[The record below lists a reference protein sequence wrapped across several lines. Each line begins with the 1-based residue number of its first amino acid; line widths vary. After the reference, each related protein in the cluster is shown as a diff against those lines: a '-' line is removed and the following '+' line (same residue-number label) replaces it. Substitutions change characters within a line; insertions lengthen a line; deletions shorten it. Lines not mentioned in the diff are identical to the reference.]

1 MNRKAL
7 ILYIRDLRDLEI
19 AARRIE
25 KLYQEEKKDYE
36 QVLDSLENGKF
47 MSEIEEPIFGVLMG
61 CGVCFLMGYFC
72 NWLKKLVALQLWNY
86 CFFGVAIFFWFMGIV
101 FLFAV
106 ISGVLENSRKRD
118 EAQKN
123 NAREEKRIADN
134 QELINQVKSNW
145 KKKET
150 YIQSEYRKVY
160 ELKKN
165 YYDQNILAKPYR
177 NLPALIYIY
186 DYISTSSASL
196 SETLLHEH
204 IDYGIK
210 KIVERLD
217 YIIKQNQAIIFN
229 QHRQEARN
237 QTMIDQNQKM
247 LSTLRRTEANTEQ
260 TAQYEKLS
268 ANYSRTCA
276 YFSMANY
283 LEKNF

>member
-1 MNRKAL
+1 
-7 ILYIRDLRDLEI
+7 
-19 AARRIE
+19 
-25 KLYQEEKKDYE
+25 
-36 QVLDSLENGKF
+36 
-47 MSEIEEPIFGVLMG
+47 MG

-247 LSTLRRTEANTEQ
+247 LSTLKN
-260 TAQYEKLS
+260 KHMS
-268 ANYSRTCA
+268 CYS
-276 YFSMANY
+276 
-283 LEKNF
+283 

>member
-1 MNRKAL
+1 MQERK
-7 ILYIRDLRDLEI
+7 
-19 AARRIE
+19 
-25 KLYQEEKKDYE
+25 
-36 QVLDSLENGKF
+36 
-47 MSEIEEPIFGVLMG
+47 
-61 CGVCFLMGYFC
+61 
-72 NWLKKLVALQLWNY
+72 
-86 CFFGVAIFFWFMGIV
+86 
-101 FLFAV
+101 
-106 ISGVLENSRKRD
+106 
-118 EAQKN
+118 
-123 NAREEKRIADN
+123 KRIADN

-260 TAQYEKLS
+260 TAQYAKLS

>member
-145 KKKET
+145 KKKNSQHSLWK
-150 YIQSEYRKVY
+150 INRAGNSICFA
-160 ELKKN
+160 LKLK
-165 YYDQNILAKPYR
+165 
-177 NLPALIYIY
+177 
-186 DYISTSSASL
+186 
-196 SETLLHEH
+196 E
-204 IDYGIK
+204 
-210 KIVERLD
+210 
-217 YIIKQNQAIIFN
+217 
-229 QHRQEARN
+229 
-237 QTMIDQNQKM
+237 KM
-247 LSTLRRTEANTEQ
+247 LTFFCCCVWSLAW
-260 TAQYEKLS
+260 KLPF
-268 ANYSRTCA
+268 C
-276 YFSMANY
+276 
-283 LEKNF
+283 

>member
-25 KLYQEEKKDYE
+25 RLYQEEKKDYE

-86 CFFGVAIFFWFMGIV
+86 CFF
-101 FLFAV
+101 
-106 ISGVLENSRKRD
+106 GVLENSRKRD

-186 DYISTSSASL
+186 DYMSTSSASL

-260 TAQYEKLS
+260 TAQYAKLS

>member
-1 MNRKAL
+1 MTVRIDNSGVDKFGEAFPVIFAILVILMLVVIAANFILRTKDDSKEAIRRKVK
-7 ILYIRDLRDLEI
+7 ILEKQSNAGAEWYIVECENGERLRLRNFQGYKVFITVGDEGILDIRDLRDLEI

-25 KLYQEEKKDYE
+25 RLYQEEKKDYE

-165 YYDQNILAKPYR
+165 YYDQIL
-177 NLPALIYIY
+177 
-186 DYISTSSASL
+186 
-196 SETLLHEH
+196 
-204 IDYGIK
+204 
-210 KIVERLD
+210 
-217 YIIKQNQAIIFN
+217 
-229 QHRQEARN
+229 
-237 QTMIDQNQKM
+237 
-247 LSTLRRTEANTEQ
+247 
-260 TAQYEKLS
+260 
-268 ANYSRTCA
+268 
-276 YFSMANY
+276 
-283 LEKNF
+283 

>member
-186 DYISTSSASL
+186 DYMSTSSASL

-217 YIIKQNQAIIFN
+217 YIIKQN
-229 QHRQEARN
+229 
-237 QTMIDQNQKM
+237 
-247 LSTLRRTEANTEQ
+247 
-260 TAQYEKLS
+260 
-268 ANYSRTCA
+268 
-276 YFSMANY
+276 
-283 LEKNF
+283 

>member
-186 DYISTSSASL
+186 DYMSTSSASL

-217 YIIKQNQAIIFN
+217 YIIKQNQTSVYKGYKQDKIEMRGDRAEMSDFPLYLNTVAGGLDRRDQTIGGFSFVVKIYAVPVIEIIG
-229 QHRQEARN
+229 
-237 QTMIDQNQKM
+237 
-247 LSTLRRTEANTEQ
+247 
-260 TAQYEKLS
+260 
-268 ANYSRTCA
+268 
-276 YFSMANY
+276 
-283 LEKNF
+283 

>member
-1 MNRKAL
+1 M
-7 ILYIRDLRDLEI
+7 
-19 AARRIE
+19 
-25 KLYQEEKKDYE
+25 
-36 QVLDSLENGKF
+36 
-47 MSEIEEPIFGVLMG
+47 
-61 CGVCFLMGYFC
+61 
-72 NWLKKLVALQLWNY
+72 W
-86 CFFGVAIFFWFMGIV
+86 IV

-186 DYISTSSASL
+186 DYMSTSSASL
-196 SETLLHEH
+196 SETFF
-204 IDYGIK
+204 DFG
-210 KIVERLD
+210 
-217 YIIKQNQAIIFN
+217 Q
-229 QHRQEARN
+229 
-237 QTMIDQNQKM
+237 
-247 LSTLRRTEANTEQ
+247 S
-260 TAQYEKLS
+260 
-268 ANYSRTCA
+268 
-276 YFSMANY
+276 
-283 LEKNF
+283 

>member
-25 KLYQEEKKDYE
+25 RLYQEEKKDYE

-186 DYISTSSASL
+186 DYMSTSSASL

-210 KIVERLD
+210 KIVERETTSINCRQQYNNVVLRLSL
-217 YIIKQNQAIIFN
+217 KFN
-229 QHRQEARN
+229 N
-237 QTMIDQNQKM
+237 NNKKNKTVPKTNVIDPTNN
-247 LSTLRRTEANTEQ
+247 STENKSPNDIL
-260 TAQYEKLS
+260 
-268 ANYSRTCA
+268 
-276 YFSMANY
+276 
-283 LEKNF
+283 